1 MPRVPQAMY
10 FPYSQ
15 HQERSSPYRGNSLQL
30 PVPNA
35 RSSPSPSSYSHRSS
49 HYASSSTA
57 ASPPRALSPLPP
69 QSHHHHPLKPAS
81 NTWTAQGE
89 LYPYI
94 KGKKV
99 TNSQLNQ
106 LLAHF
111 ADNENPSK
119 EHRLALA
126 NQIGM
131 SFKALSIWYQNERAN
146 VKKGRS
152 RAVQQHLSSSPSPVA
167 AQPPSPPETHH
178 HHHHSLPTPPSSVSK
193 PPPSSYYRA
202 HPQPPPPTTFI
213 SSRRPLPLALRPVA
227 TRLSPPPASS
237 PISSRG
243 AGLPSSPYAASEY
256 YYDDERAHHADSDY
270 EMESEDGSSN
280 RTAVDFESPA
290 SQSYRLPEVRVHRE
304 PIMVGEQDEEEE
316 DEDDEIVEIENPHR
330 RMDIVEWEAATILA
344 GLKGGSH

>member
-1 MPRVPQAMY
+1 MPRVPSDMY

-15 HQERSSPYRGNSLQL
+15 HRDGSSPYRNNSLQL

-35 RSSPSPSSYSHRSS
+35 RSSPSPSTYSHRSS

-57 ASPPRALSPLPP
+57 SPPRALSPLPA
-69 QSHHHHPLKPAS
+69 QSHQPLKAPAS
-81 NTWTAQGE
+81 TWTAQGE

-99 TNSQLNQ
+99 TNSQLNH

-111 ADNENPSK
+111 AENENPSK
-119 EHRLALA
+119 EQRLALA
-126 NQIGM
+126 NQLCM
-131 SFKALSIWYQNERAN
+131 SFKALSIWFQNERAN

-152 RAVQQHLSSSPSPVA
+152 RTAQHLEPSPSPLA

-178 HHHHSLPTPPSSVSK
+178 HHPLPTPPSSVSK
-193 PPPSSYYRA
+193 PPPSSYYRS
-202 HPQPPPPTTFI
+202 HPLPPPPTTFI

-227 TRLSPPPASS
+227 ARLSPPPASS

-243 AGLPSSPYAASEY
+243 GLPSPYPTSEY
-256 YYDDERAHHADSDY
+256 YYDEDREPIDSDD

-290 SQSYRLPEVRVHRE
+290 SESHRLPEVRVHHE
-304 PIMVGEQDEEEE
+304 PIIVDEQDEE
-316 DEDDEIVEIENPHR
+316 DEIVEIENPHR

>member
-1 MPRVPQAMY
+1 MY
-10 FPYSQ
+10 YPYSQ
-15 HQERSSPYRGNSLQL
+15 HHERSSPYRNNSLQL

-49 HYASSSTA
+49 HYASSSTT
-57 ASPPRALSPLPP
+57 SPPRALSPLPP
-69 QSHHHHPLKPAS
+69 HAHQPLKAPS
-81 NTWTAQGE
+81 STWTAQGE

-111 ADNENPSK
+111 AENENPSK
-119 EHRLALA
+119 EQRLALA
-126 NQIGM
+126 NQLGM
-131 SFKALSIWYQNERAN
+131 SFKALSIWFQNERAN

-152 RAVQQHLSSSPSPVA
+152 RAAQHLSDSPSPVA
-167 AQPPSPPETHH
+167 AQPPSPPETHQH
-178 HHHHSLPTPPSSVSK
+178 HHHPLPTPPSSVSK
-193 PPPSSYYRA
+193 PPPSSYYRS
-202 HPQPPPPTTFI
+202 HPLPPPPTTFI

-243 AGLPSSPYAASEY
+243 GLPSPYATSEY
-256 YYDDERAHHADSDY
+256 YYDEDPRHNDSDY

-290 SQSYRLPEVRVHRE
+290 SESHRLPEVRVHRE
-304 PIMVGEQDEEEE
+304 PIIVDEQDE
-316 DEDDEIVEIENPHR
+316 DEIVEIENPHR